1 MQKMFIIQKP
11 FYQKFY
17 LSLLRLTTSVAMPY
31 IFDWIFFDDSSELKT
46 WRFRLIR
53 RAATEYPR
61 KVYIFAT
68 DIGSVCAYI
77 SSCVGVCVAYSNE
90 WAAKALSS
98 G

>member
-1 MQKMFIIQKP
+1 
-11 FYQKFY
+11 
-17 LSLLRLTTSVAMPY
+17 
-31 IFDWIFFDDSSELKT
+31 
-46 WRFRLIR
+46 
-53 RAATEYPR
+53 
-61 KVYIFAT
+61 VYIFAT

>member
-1 MQKMFIIQKP
+1 MAFAVEP
-11 FYQKFY
+11 H
-17 LSLLRLTTSVAMPY
+17 
-31 IFDWIFFDDSSELKT
+31 IFDWILFDDSSELKT

-53 RAATEYPR
+53 RAATGYPQ

-77 SSCVGVCVAYSNE
+77 PSCVGVCVAYSNE